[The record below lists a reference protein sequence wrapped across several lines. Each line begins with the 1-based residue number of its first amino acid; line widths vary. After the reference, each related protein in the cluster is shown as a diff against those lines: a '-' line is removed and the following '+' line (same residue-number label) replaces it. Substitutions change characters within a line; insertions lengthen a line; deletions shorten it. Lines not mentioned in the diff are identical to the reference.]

1 MNLEIL
7 NAYDHLVIQ
16 VDDKKIAAQHTCQ
29 RYGISMATLAR
40 WLLERDI
47 QEQKEIPDSVA

>member
-29 RYGISMATLAR
+29 RFGISMATPKVSPKSTGTAHPAP
-40 WLLERDI
+40 
-47 QEQKEIPDSVA
+47 KPK